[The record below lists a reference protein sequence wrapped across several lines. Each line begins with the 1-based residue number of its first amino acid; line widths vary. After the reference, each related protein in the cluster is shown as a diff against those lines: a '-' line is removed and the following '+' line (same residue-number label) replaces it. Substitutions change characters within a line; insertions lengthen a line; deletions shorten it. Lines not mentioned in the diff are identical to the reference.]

1 MSTWTS
7 PFSSGCSRALSS
19 SAMDE
24 PAPMPAPP
32 ELRSIDVVAVIRW
45 LDESAAWLRE
55 DMSVAAS
62 HGRPAQPQ
70 VEANLRLYE
79 DAALLFREAYDG
91 R

>member
-1 MSTWTS
+1 
-7 PFSSGCSRALSS
+7 
-19 SAMDE
+19 MDE
-24 PAPMPAPP
+24 PVPPPEPP
-32 ELRSIDVVAVIRW
+32 ELHREDVDAIVRW
-45 LDESAAWLRE
+45 LDDSAAWLRE

-62 HGRPAQPQ
+62 HGHPPQSQ